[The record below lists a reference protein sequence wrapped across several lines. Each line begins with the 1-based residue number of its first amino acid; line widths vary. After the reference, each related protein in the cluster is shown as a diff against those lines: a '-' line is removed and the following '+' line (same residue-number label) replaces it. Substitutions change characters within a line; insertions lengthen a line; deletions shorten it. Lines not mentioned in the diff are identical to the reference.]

1 MADVKWIKIVTDIF
15 DDEKMLLI
23 ESLPSADSIIVIWFK
38 LLCLAGKTNNNGVF
52 LMNDTLAY
60 TDEMLGTIFRR
71 DVNTIRLALDTFE
84 RFGMIEVI
92 QGVIT
97 IPNWGKHQTLDKIEK
112 KTEYMRKYMQDY
124 RKKQA
129 LQIECKTN
137 SKSNCKANVNSL
149 DKDIDKEL
157 DIEKEEEKELEKN
170 NLESK
175 DSMSS
180 EDDYSAVMSIWNA
193 LDGCGNIKPIVNI
206 KGKRRDCV
214 RARLKEYGIEGFE
227 KAIEMIKISEFLQG
241 NNNKSWTVTFDW
253 FIKPNNFVKVL
264 EGNYSNKGGHSSRIE
279 EVDSWV

>member
-1 MADVKWIKIVTDIF
+1 
-15 DDEKMLLI
+15 MLLI

-129 LQIECKTN
+129 EQIECKTNSKTN
-137 SKSNCKANVNSL
+137 SKSNCKANVSSL
-149 DKDIDKEL
+149 DKDIDKEV
-157 DIEKEEEKELEKN
+157 DIEKDKDNISGKRKRFIPPTLDEVQEYCRERNNNVDAESFIDYYASQKWKKANGRPVEDWKACVRTWEKN
-170 NLESK
+170 NFNRKEPKSQGSMMDKWDKALEEAK
-175 DSMSS
+175 QL
-180 EDDYSAVMSIWNA
+180 I
-193 LDGCGNIKPIVNI
+193 GGN
-206 KGKRRDCV
+206 
-214 RARLKEYGIEGFE
+214 E
-227 KAIEMIKISEFLQG
+227 
-241 NNNKSWTVTFDW
+241 
-253 FIKPNNFVKVL
+253 
-264 EGNYSNKGGHSSRIE
+264 
-279 EVDSWV
+279 